1 MTNNNVKPLTL
12 PAPAKINRFLH
23 ITGRRP
29 DGYHELQTL
38 FQLLDIGDELDFVK
52 TDDGRIT
59 LTCQDETLGNPEDN
73 LVMQAARLLQRHT
86 QSHWGAEIT
95 LYKRLPAGAGL
106 GGGSSDAATTLLGLN
121 HLWQTGISP
130 TELASLGLTLGAD
143 VPVFVHGHSAWA
155 EGVGEKLTPAT
166 LPESYFV
173 LLSPACHVNT
183 GEIFSHQQLT
193 RDSSPIKMAAF
204 LAGQS
209 RNDCEI
215 LVRRLYPEVDAAIH
229 WLSQFGPAR
238 LTGTGS
244 SLFAPMPS
252 EQAARN
258 VLQALET
265 EEDLAL
271 SGIQGWI
278 AKGINRSPVHNCLSI
293 SRSYT

>member
-1 MTNNNVKPLTL
+1 MSDNNVNLLTL
-12 PAPAKINRFLH
+12 PAPAKINLFLH
-23 ITGRRP
+23 ITGRRS

-38 FQLLDIGDELDFVK
+38 FQLLDYGDELDFLK
-52 TDDGRIT
+52 TDDGKIT
-59 LTCQDETLGNPEDN
+59 LTCQDETLGSPEDN
-73 LVMQAARLLQRHT
+73 LVTRAARLLQQHT
-86 QSHWGAEIT
+86 RTQCGAEIT
-95 LYKRLPAGAGL
+95 LRKKLPAGAGL

-121 HLWQTGISP
+121 HLWQTQLSLS
-130 TELASLGLTLGAD
+130 ELATLGLTLGAD
-143 VPVFVHGHSAWA
+143 VPVFVQGHSAWA
-155 EGVGEKLTPAT
+155 EGIGETLTPVT
-166 LPESYFV
+166 LPEPFFV
-173 LLSPACHVNT
+173 VLSPACHVNT

-209 RNDCEI
+209 RNDCET
-215 LVRRLYPEVDAAIH
+215 LVRRLYPEVDAAIK

-252 EQAARN
+252 EQAARD

-271 SGIQGWI
+271 SGVQGWI
-278 AKGINRSPVHNCLSI
+278 AKGINRSPVLNGLSI
-293 SRSYT
+293 SRSYI